1 MKRSHVTTGLMLLA
15 LTALGASSVAAQS
28 ADTRYGVWRI
38 ESTNPPPSL
47 NIMTYEPAGDGGMQV
62 TVEATNARGET
73 TRWGYTTMFDGVFR
87 PVHGQE
93 NSETAVEFVD
103 EFSTRITNKRNGRVT
118 QVIINTL
125 TPDLNMIN
133 NEYVRFNEEGQI
145 TAVTHATYHRIR

>member
-15 LTALGASSVAAQS
+15 LTALGASTVAAQS

-73 TRWGYTTMFDGVFR
+73 TRWGYMTMFDGVFR

-93 NSETAVEFVD
+93 NSETAVEFID

-133 NEYVRFNEEGQI
+133 NEYVRFDEQGRI